1 MKSDIRRRKWE
12 EKKRQRGSIFGRM
25 RKQESC
31 KIVVVHRDMS
41 TCHRY
46 GFRYGRRLIDLRIII
61 VLCKY
66 IQWGDSGGPLL
77 PQLSSP
83 LPTPNVYSLYKQQI
97 SYLEFTSL

>member
-77 PQLSSP
+77 PNYLP
-83 LPTPNVYSLYKQQI
+83 LYLHQMSIVYTNNKSLI
-97 SYLEFTSL
+97 